1 MWKVAVEYSK
11 PTATTKN
18 NLKQRDVVSNSIV
31 EIKKNSKTYS
41 VNTKGD
47 SKREK
52 GRQKKKKRKKE
63 DKQKTNTV
71 IQ

>member
-52 GRQKKKKRKKE
+52 GRQKKRKGRKKTSR
-63 DKQKTNTV
+63 KQ
-71 IQ
+71 IL